1 MEENIKE
8 SQRYYNSF
16 IQELEDY
23 NDLEAIDFY
32 EKYINSKWEEDCIKE
47 WNETNVEMQNIRY
60 PEWYEE
66 FKQEWINDNLD
77 DDKLD
82 DLIKEYFEPL
92 DIATYTNDNDSED
105 KIYVIQLTWWWPN
118 IDITINTKWWT
129 WEYEFYWGSDTLK
142 RTVDSSICWLYLII
156 LWLD

>member
-1 MEENIKE
+1 MEEQIKDSE
-8 SQRYYNSF
+8 KYYNSF

-23 NDLEAIDFY
+23 NDLFKIEFY
-32 EKYINSKWEEDCIKE
+32 YKYIDSKWEEDCIKE
-47 WNETNVEMQNIRY
+47 WNETDVEMQNIRY

-77 DDKLD
+77 DYKLN

-92 DIATYTNDNDSED
+92 DIETYTNDNDSDD

-118 IDITINTKWWT
+118 VDITINTKWWT
-129 WEYEFYWGSDTLK
+129 WEYEFNWWWDQLK
-142 RTVDSSICWLYLII
+142 RTVDSYICWLYLSI
-156 LWLD
+156 LLLD